1 MISCEK
7 CEFKVPPKMRFAL
20 VKNFCPSCGA
30 SLLSDADAQEIAGI
44 SKRLLGQE
52 FMINLS
58 AQLSKELIQNLTYD
72 LSIYIKFNLQKE
84 LDKTSAEEM
93 AADLVL
99 TESQQQ
105 EQQRPKRI
113 VNPISRAGS
122 SLPLKSQKMAPDDFD
137 GGDTSQ
143 ESSDG
148 SGDEE
153 VDEEV
158 LAAMDEPDD
167 RVSRLKKV
175 AAISGHKAFSGIS
188 RSNG

>member
-1 MISCEK
+1 MISCQK

-30 SLLSDADAQEIAGI
+30 SLLSDIDAQEIAGI

-52 FMINLS
+52 FMISLA

-84 LDKTSAEEM
+84 LDNNAAEE
-93 AADLVL
+93 AAANLISEEDIRQDS
-99 TESQQQ
+99 EK
-105 EQQRPKRI
+105 PKRI
-113 VNPISRAGS
+113 ISPISRAGS
-122 SLPLKSQKMAPDDFD
+122 SSPLKSQRMLPNDLDDGTMD
-137 GGDTSQ
+137 Q
-143 ESSDG
+143 ESSD
-148 SGDEE
+148 DYNEE
-153 VDEEV
+153 IDEEV

-175 AAISGHKAFSGIS
+175 AAISGHKAFSGIP